1 MSGPQEA
8 DPELGGKEP
17 SPPANGRKSETQK
30 PAQNDHQEKSDKKL
44 QWGFRLS
51 WAGNW
56 ILLAAKL
63 YAFVASRSKSV
74 LASLADSA
82 GKFRDSFILL
92 PLIGA
97 VKQVLESPVLKLTC
111 TRVTR

>member
-1 MSGPQEA
+1 MSGKSGVSGPPEA
-8 DPELGGKEP
+8 DPELGELGTKEP
-17 SPPANGRKSETQK
+17 APPANGSAKEAQKS
-30 PAQNDHQEKSDKKL
+30 AQNTHQEDHDKKL

-82 GKFRDSFILL
+82 GNS
-92 PLIGA
+92 
-97 VKQVLESPVLKLTC
+97 C
-111 TRVTR
+111 VTLRAKMQ